1 MFEEHLNVSLMR
13 QLELKQTENKDNLC
27 AENFVWRF
35 VNPEAAN
42 LFAEDFVWHFFNYK
56 LPDIRGD
63 YHGLEGLQTF
73 FEKLEVVTG
82 GTFRVK
88 PISIATIGDELVVTH
103 VQDEMVLQNKTVT
116 LDAVVV
122 WRIVNG
128 LILETW
134 DIPSIYNERSAT
146 V

>member
-1 MFEEHLNVSLMR
+1 M
-13 QLELKQTENKDNLC
+13 
-27 AENFVWRF
+27 
-35 VNPEAAN
+35 
-42 LFAEDFVWHFFNYK
+42 
-56 LPDIRGD
+56 
-63 YHGLEGLQTF
+63 
-73 FEKLEVVTG
+73 VTG